1 MADILAAMST
11 GAGECVMKSSMGW
24 LAFPFPQAIRLN
36 MNWNR
41 EQTLRTC

>member
-11 GAGECVMKSSMGW
+11 GAGEWVMKSSIGW

-36 MNWNR
+36 MNYKKN
-41 EQTLRTC
+41 LISK